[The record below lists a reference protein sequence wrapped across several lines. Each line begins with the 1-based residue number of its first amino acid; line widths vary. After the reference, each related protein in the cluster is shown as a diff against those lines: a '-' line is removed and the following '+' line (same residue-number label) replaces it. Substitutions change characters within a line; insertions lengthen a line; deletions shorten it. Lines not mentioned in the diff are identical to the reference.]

1 MKVGALVRERILS
14 KRFATKAV
22 FGGDVERKETGDVD
36 RCRVVAVGSV
46 GRGSC
51 GGYRERIAPGARE
64 KSNHVGRGVLR
75 SCTNLVLEHS
85 FFAVPEQI
93 LVVSSIENIQ
103 EGAIWVAL
111 PLVEIVDAEIAEDKF
126 RVHVDFP

>member
-1 MKVGALVRERILS
+1 MEVRTVVWERILS
-14 KRFATKAV
+14 KRFAAKSI
-22 FGGDVERKETGDVD
+22 FGGDVERKGTGDVD

-46 GRGSC
+46 GRGSR
-51 GGYRERIAPGARE
+51 GGYRERIPPGSRE

-85 FFAVPEQI
+85 FLAVPEQI

-103 EGAIWVAL
+103 EGTIWMAL
-111 PLVEIVDAEIAEDKF
+111 PLVEIVVAEIAEDKS
-126 RVHVDFP
+126 RVHVYFS